1 MEDIEI
7 ELEACT
13 PLHTLHS
20 TLGSEILTCTGTP
33 ALECGNARANLC
45 ELAGIS
51 HTYIAKYPNIMVRKS
66 VRTYSAIEREFQALE
81 KKEAFQRRYYQPLS
95 LQVRE
100 ASIPAPLTYPRTR
113 WSRSQHDASTSPPQA
128 SEQLHGDGRMSSAKH
143 RYADQ
148 LDWADDISMLT
159 SVDDPIRME
168 QLQRGIAR
176 AASAYAA
183 NRQQAA
189 GSALGRRANR
199 RPTSAP
205 SRQGFTVSGGSALQV
220 SHSHGPPWPTHRAEC

>member
-81 KKEAFQRRYYQPLS
+81 KKEAFQRKYYQPLS

-100 ASIPAPLTYPRTR
+100 ASIPAPLT
-113 WSRSQHDASTSPPQA
+113 HPP
-128 SEQLHGDGRMSSAKH
+128 
-143 RYADQ
+143 
-148 LDWADDISMLT
+148 
-159 SVDDPIRME
+159 
-168 QLQRGIAR
+168 
-176 AASAYAA
+176 
-183 NRQQAA
+183 AA
-189 GSALGRRANR
+189 GAEVSMTLSPVLILSSPGVRA
-199 RPTSAP
+199 TS
-205 SRQGFTVSGGSALQV
+205 R
-220 SHSHGPPWPTHRAEC
+220 